1 MPAER
6 ACLESYHEIRERFR
20 GGVLVQLNLEQRELD
35 LLRNLLERA
44 LGDLRMEVGK
54 TENYQMRTEL
64 KEDEAVL
71 KGIIERLSVTARG

>member
-1 MPAER
+1 M
-6 ACLESYHEIRERFR
+6 
-20 GGVLVQLNLEQRELD
+20 QLNLEQRELD